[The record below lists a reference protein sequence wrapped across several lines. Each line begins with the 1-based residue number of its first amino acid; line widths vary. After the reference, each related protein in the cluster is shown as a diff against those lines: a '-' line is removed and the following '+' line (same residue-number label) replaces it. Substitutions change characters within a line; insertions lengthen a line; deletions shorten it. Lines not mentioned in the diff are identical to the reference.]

1 MEDVSDK
8 PVRVLLVE
16 DNPGDARLLEET
28 LKQAVAGEFHLEY
41 AEQLSEAVDAL
52 AHEQFDVVL
61 LDLVLPDSQGLEAL
75 LGVSTAAPDVAIVV
89 LSGLDDETLAAEAV
103 EAGAQDYLIKGH
115 VDPEAMVRSI
125 RYAILRQ
132 RARAQRLHRQEG
144 RGMIMGFIGA
154 KGGVGTTTVALN
166 AASALCEQNRIVAAA
181 ELRPCFGT
189 FSVQLRQTPAENL
202 SHLLDL
208 DPEATDASE
217 VNARLVRLPHGLSVL
232 FGPQQVDEFGEIGPE
247 HAEAL
252 IKALADIAEYVVI
265 DLPCYPSSANEA
277 ALRACDVAGLIVAP
291 DAPCIESAK
300 VTLSLLESWGVGR
313 QGVRIVIVNRVGL
326 LTALPLDHIRAE
338 LGCEI
343 VGVVPPAIEPCLRAQ
358 QSGIPLVLDEPESV
372 AALNLAELTERLA
385 TGQVMAVD

>member
-1 MEDVSDK
+1 MSDK

-144 RGMIMGFIGA
+144 RGMIMGYFPG
-154 KGGVGTTTVALN
+154 
-166 AASALCEQNRIVAAA
+166 S
-181 ELRPCFGT
+181 LRW
-189 FSVQLRQTPAENL
+189 R
-202 SHLLDL
+202 
-208 DPEATDASE
+208 
-217 VNARLVRLPHGLSVL
+217 
-232 FGPQQVDEFGEIGPE
+232 
-247 HAEAL
+247 
-252 IKALADIAEYVVI
+252 
-265 DLPCYPSSANEA
+265 
-277 ALRACDVAGLIVAP
+277 
-291 DAPCIESAK
+291 
-300 VTLSLLESWGVGR
+300 
-313 QGVRIVIVNRVGL
+313 
-326 LTALPLDHIRAE
+326 
-338 LGCEI
+338 
-343 VGVVPPAIEPCLRAQ
+343 
-358 QSGIPLVLDEPESV
+358 
-372 AALNLAELTERLA
+372 
-385 TGQVMAVD
+385 